1 MIFIVGF
8 NIKLDMKF
16 RENEEL
22 TWELFLEAC
31 KEVDNVK
38 EVIEEGIRPTTFSSI
53 AEAEAYYRSIG
64 GVTVEEFKNKIREL
78 YGH

>member
-1 MIFIVGF
+1 MR
-8 NIKLDMKF
+8 F
-16 RENEEL
+16 RKNEEL

-31 KEVDNVK
+31 KEVDDVK

-53 AEAEAYYRSIG
+53 AEAEAYYRSIC
-64 GVTVEEFKNKIREL
+64 GVTVEDFKKKIREL

>member
-1 MIFIVGF
+1 
-8 NIKLDMKF
+8 MKF

-31 KEVDNVK
+31 KEVDNIK
-38 EVIEEGIRPTTFSSI
+38 EVIEEEIRPITFSSI

-78 YGH
+78 YGYCWTQDTV